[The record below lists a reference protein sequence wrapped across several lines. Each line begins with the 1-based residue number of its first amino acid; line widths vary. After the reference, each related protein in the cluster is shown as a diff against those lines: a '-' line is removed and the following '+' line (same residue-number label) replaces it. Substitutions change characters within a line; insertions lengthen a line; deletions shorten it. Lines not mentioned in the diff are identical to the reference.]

1 MKKVDLTPPV
11 FALPPVSAVDLG
23 TARRLIVLVPEIEM
37 DIAYVARKLGELTNS
52 FNGCI
57 LFYGL
62 CKDAVCELSLRRQ
75 LVALIAMMEAEKL
88 SIESRIEI
96 GENWPASVLTDLRQE
111 DMVVCF
117 PAPYPGFDRR
127 PLHQFLCVNLNC
139 TVYMLDGVA
148 HRETHSFAERA
159 SSLMAWG
166 GSIGLV
172 FAFFWLQAKVVQ
184 LPQDWIHTS
193 MLYFSLFA
201 EVGAILGWNA
211 LFD

>member
-23 TARRLIVLVPEIEM
+23 PARRLIVLVPEIEM
-37 DIAYVARKLGELTNS
+37 DLAYVARKLGELTNS

-127 PLHQFLCVNLNC
+127 PLHQFLSANLNC
-139 TVYMLDGVA
+139 TVYMFDGVA
-148 HRETHSFAERA
+148 HRETHSFTERA

-172 FAFFWLQAKVVQ
+172 FAFFWLQAKIVQ
-184 LPQDWIHTS
+184 LPQDWVHTS

>member
-23 TARRLIVLVPEIEM
+23 TARRLIMLVPEIEM

-127 PLHQFLCVNLNC
+127 PLHQFLSANLNC

-148 HRETHSFAERA
+148 HRETQSFAERA

-172 FAFFWLQAKVVQ
+172 FAFFWLQAKIVQ
-184 LPQDWIHTS
+184 LPQDWVHTS